1 MKEYIAYAFGENYTN
16 YFSLQKR
23 RLTFMFD
30 TKKGLIRFL
39 EISVKS
45 LRKKLLVIFTAIF
58 VILSYIILE
67 KIKDSGTFRINR
79 SNLSKQQ

>member
-1 MKEYIAYAFGENYTN
+1 
-16 YFSLQKR
+16 
-23 RLTFMFD
+23 MFD

>member
-1 MKEYIAYAFGENYTN
+1 
-16 YFSLQKR
+16 
-23 RLTFMFD
+23 MFD
-30 TKKGLIRFL
+30 TKKGLRRFL